1 MSQLIELNQ
10 FRIPRGG
17 PTLVLVDLHHG
28 VGRSAHP
35 THGMRDALQRCESA
49 LLHARR
55 TGMPVAFMR
64 RYDRSR
70 GDGAFAQ
77 RAPQWLPGFMPL
89 RADMVFEREEL
100 SCYSSAPFAE
110 MTKHARGNFVLAGF
124 FGDQACRETA
134 LDAYRRGH
142 HFIYLEDASASRGRN
157 RQSAHEIHRSATVTI
172 EMCGDVIGTR
182 TWIQSRN
189 HPAMTQ

>member
-10 FRIPRGG
+10 FRMPRGG

-28 VGRSAHP
+28 PRQKATM
-35 THGMRDALQRCESA
+35 THAMRDALQQCEKA

-55 TGMPVAFMR
+55 VGLPVAFTR

-77 RAPQWLPGFMPL
+77 RAPQWLSGFMPS
-89 RADMVFEREEL
+89 RSDMVFEREEL
-100 SCYSSAPFAE
+100 SCYGSAPFAE

-124 FGDQACRETA
+124 YGDQACRETA
-134 LDAYRRGH
+134 LEAYRRRH
-142 HFIYLEDASASRGRN
+142 AFIYLEDASASRGRD
-157 RQSAHEIHRSATVTI
+157 RKSAQEIHRSATNTI
-172 EMCGDVIGTR
+172 ELCGHVVSTR
-182 TWIQSRN
+182 SWIQS
-189 HPAMTQ
+189 HLCPAIGQ